1 MFKSG
6 RTSLRLSLQFAFLYS
21 VLSAVIFA
29 GAYWFSN
36 YEVRDWLHDQMNSD
50 REILLEIFEENGI
63 DDLVKSVDVM
73 ARVNFE
79 NARIFQLLGPDGT
92 VLAGNITQIDG
103 EEQREYVSAE
113 NVFII
118 GEHEEEI
125 SGYWIIDE
133 KFGQYTLVQGTGN
146 HVIAEVL
153 EALGISLV
161 SGFILIMG
169 IGSFAGVWVGRLT
182 EQRIEAISTTMEE
195 VAEGKLAA
203 RIPIDETS
211 NDDLDRVSTSINN
224 TLEKLENLMESQ
236 VQISNDIAHDLRTP
250 LQRLRQ
256 RLEKMANQQ
265 AVDTNEAVIA
275 LAQTEDIINT
285 FNALLRIAQIEAGD
299 RRERFRRTD
308 LRDLVINVYDAF
320 EPTAED
326 AGQQLRLKI
335 SDQPLYVLGD
345 SDLLMQLIS
354 NLVENAL
361 RHTPEGTIISMEASF
376 SNGAPLLC
384 IADTGP
390 GIAREDREKVFRRF
404 YRGEK
409 SRTSGGNGLGL
420 SLCEAIAELHY
431 AELMVSDNQPGVR
444 ILVDFPPA
452 AD

>member
-224 TLEKLENLMESQ
+224 SLEKLENLMESQ

-420 SLCEAIAELHY
+420 SLCKAIAELHY

>member
-420 SLCEAIAELHY
+420 SLCKAIAELHY

-452 AD
+452 AV

>member
-92 VLAGNITQIDG
+92 VLAGNIAQIDG

-420 SLCEAIAELHY
+420 SLCKAIAELHY

>member
-376 SNGAPLLC
+376 SNGAPLVC

-420 SLCEAIAELHY
+420 SLCKAIAELHY

>member
-256 RLEKMANQQ
+256 RLENMANQQ
-265 AVDTNEAVIA
+265 DVDTNEAVIA

-420 SLCEAIAELHY
+420 SLCKAIAELHY

>member
-420 SLCEAIAELHY
+420 SLCKAIAELHY

>member
-308 LRDLVINVYDAF
+308 LRDLIINVYDAF

-420 SLCEAIAELHY
+420 SLCKAIAELHY

>member
-390 GIAREDREKVFRRF
+390 GIAREDVFRRF

-420 SLCEAIAELHY
+420 SLCKAIAELHY

>member
-1 MFKSG
+1 
-6 RTSLRLSLQFAFLYS
+6 
-21 VLSAVIFA
+21 
-29 GAYWFSN
+29 
-36 YEVRDWLHDQMNSD
+36 
-50 REILLEIFEENGI
+50 
-63 DDLVKSVDVM
+63 
-73 ARVNFE
+73 
-79 NARIFQLLGPDGT
+79 
-92 VLAGNITQIDG
+92 
-103 EEQREYVSAE
+103 
-113 NVFII
+113 
-118 GEHEEEI
+118 
-125 SGYWIIDE
+125 
-133 KFGQYTLVQGTGN
+133 
-146 HVIAEVL
+146 
-153 EALGISLV
+153 
-161 SGFILIMG
+161 
-169 IGSFAGVWVGRLT
+169 
-182 EQRIEAISTTMEE
+182 
-195 VAEGKLAA
+195 
-203 RIPIDETS
+203 
-211 NDDLDRVSTSINN
+211 
-224 TLEKLENLMESQ
+224 
-236 VQISNDIAHDLRTP
+236 
-250 LQRLRQ
+250 LRQ

-420 SLCEAIAELHY
+420 SLCKAIAELHY